1 MLRIMRLAMVSRA
14 ALGVAMLACVF
25 GDSRLAAETV
35 AAPATTAAVQAKAKI
50 RLVDLD
56 GNVVDL
62 PKVAKGRV
70 HVTIF
75 IRSDCPI
82 SNRMAPEVRDLCKE
96 FQAKDVDFY
105 LIYVDPQETDAA
117 IREHLKDYKYPC
129 TALRDSNHAF
139 AEGTGATVTP
149 EAVVFND
156 KWAAVYRGRINDM
169 YEDFGKSRSVA
180 TKRDL
185 RDAIAATLAGKAVA
199 EPVTKAIGCYISDL
213 K

>member
-1 MLRIMRLAMVSRA
+1 
-14 ALGVAMLACVF
+14 
-25 GDSRLAAETV
+25 
-35 AAPATTAAVQAKAKI
+35 
-50 RLVDLD
+50 
-56 GNVVDL
+56 
-62 PKVAKGRV
+62 
-70 HVTIF
+70 
-75 IRSDCPI
+75 
-82 SNRMAPEVRDLCKE
+82 VRELCKE
-96 FQAKDVDFY
+96 FQAKGVDFF
-105 LIYVDPQETDAA
+105 LIYVDPQETTGA
-117 IREHLKDYKYPC
+117 IRDHLREYKYPC
-129 TALRDSNHAF
+129 AALRDSNHAF

-156 KWAAVYRGRINDM
+156 KWSAVYRGRINDM